1 MSTALSRR
9 SLIEAGGGALAAAA
23 MILPAQGARAAVG
36 AGSKNEAAVM
46 AYYKVWVE
54 SRNWADLAAILT
66 DDFTFSSTNGEDHI
80 SKAEFRTECWDNQVG
95 LTKAFDVELMMEK
108 GDQVFIK
115 YLGHTMAGNTFRNVE
130 LHRVRDGKI
139 ASVECF
145 FGAKASFPSAA
156 DAQKKG

>member
-9 SLIEAGGGALAAAA
+9 NMIEAGAAALAAAA
-23 MILPAQGARAAVG
+23 FVAPAQGAQAAAG
-36 AGSKNEAAVM
+36 AASKNEAAVRT
-46 AYYKVWVE
+46 YYKVWVE
-54 SRNWADLAAILT
+54 SRNWADLDAILT

-80 SKAEFRTECWDNQVG
+80 SKSEFRHECWDNQVG
-95 LTKAFDVELMMEK
+95 LTKGFDVELMMEK

-115 YLGHTMAGNTFRNVE
+115 YLGHTVAGNTFRNVE

-145 FGAKASFPSAA
+145 FGAKGSFPSAV
-156 DAQKKG
+156 DAQKR